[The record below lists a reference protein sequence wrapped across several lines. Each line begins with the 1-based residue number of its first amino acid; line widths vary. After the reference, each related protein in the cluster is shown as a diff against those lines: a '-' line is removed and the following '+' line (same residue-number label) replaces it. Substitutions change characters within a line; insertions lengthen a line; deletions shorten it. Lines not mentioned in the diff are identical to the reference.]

1 MRRRGSFPARS
12 RSARTRAHLLPL
24 SHVTPRHVGCSAI
37 SRIAH
42 LQHRTVNDSIDSHPG
57 PAWENSPAMR
67 PIAQIIEQVAESN
80 ATVLIRGESGVG
92 KELVARGIHRRSS
105 RREMPF
111 VKVNCAALP
120 DELLESEL
128 LGHERARSPEQTPR
142 VSASSRRRISA
153 RFSSTRSPS

>member
-1 MRRRGSFPARS
+1 
-12 RSARTRAHLLPL
+12 
-24 SHVTPRHVGCSAI
+24 
-37 SRIAH
+37 
-42 LQHRTVNDSIDSHPG
+42 
-57 PAWENSPAMR
+57 MR